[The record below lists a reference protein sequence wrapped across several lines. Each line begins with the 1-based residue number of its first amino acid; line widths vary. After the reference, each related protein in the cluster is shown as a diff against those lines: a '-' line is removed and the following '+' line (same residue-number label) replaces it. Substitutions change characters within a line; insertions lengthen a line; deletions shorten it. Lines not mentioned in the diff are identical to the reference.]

1 MRRISMREKSPYYGV
16 LQEFVDSLYCQ
27 EKVLSRLD
35 VILAA
40 EAFDLNEDLQE
51 IVSLLPPGTYSRVR
65 LCGQINSSLSSHGWG
80 YIYGSVA

>member
-1 MRRISMREKSPYYGV
+1 MREKSPYYGV

>member
-1 MRRISMREKSPYYGV
+1 MREKSPHYGV
-16 LQEFVDSLYCQ
+16 LQEFVDLLYLQ
-27 EKVLSRLD
+27 EETLSRLD
-35 VILAA
+35 IVLAA

-51 IVSLLPPGTYSRVR
+51 IISLLPPGTYSRVR